1 MIEQG
6 ADFTTTN
13 VILRKSR
20 SRDKEAQSIYSRYLK
35 PNIFIFR
42 NRTESADA
50 AVNRGGDK
58 KYCVDSKKSG
68 DERMSGYKG
77 YSYADRVRELLSTN
91 PINPRTQ
98 ELLNQHS
105 DRQKQRRGDYSP
117 THFEIKTNRAKDDTD
132 HRRRTLVNAETRLG
146 GNHLKQSSGSKHD
159 PKIVVNVNSR
169 DFPVK
174 TPVVMNVT
182 NHVTRTNINQR

>member
-1 MIEQG
+1 MIESG
-6 ADFTTTN
+6 ADLTTAN

-20 SRDKEAQSIYSRYLK
+20 SRDKEGQSIYSRYLK
-35 PNIFIFR
+35 PNIFIFK

-58 KYCVDSKKSG
+58 KYFADSKKAS

-77 YSYADRVRELLSTN
+77 YSYADRVKELLSTN
-91 PINPRTQ
+91 PISPRTQ

-105 DRQKQRRGDYSP
+105 DRQKQRNSDYSP

-132 HRRRTLVNAETRLG
+132 HRALVNAETRR
-146 GNHLKQSSGSKHD
+146 NHLKQSSGSKHD
-159 PKIVVNVNSR
+159 PKIVNNSR

-174 TPVVMNVT
+174 TPVATNVT
-182 NHVTRTNINQR
+182 SHVTRTNIINKR

>member
-1 MIEQG
+1 MIESG
-6 ADFTTTN
+6 ADLTTAN

-20 SRDKEAQSIYSRYLK
+20 SRDKEGQSIYSRYLK
-35 PNIFIFR
+35 PNIFIFK

-50 AVNRGGDK
+50 AVNRGGNK
-58 KYCVDSKKSG
+58 KYFVDSKKSS

-77 YSYADRVRELLSTN
+77 YSYADRVKELLSTN
-91 PINPRTQ
+91 PISPRTQ

-105 DRQKQRRGDYSP
+105 DRQKQRRSDYSP
-117 THFEIKTNRAKDDTD
+117 THFEIKINRAKDDTD
-132 HRRRTLVNAETRLG
+132 QRG

-159 PKIVVNVNSR
+159 PKIVINSR

-174 TPVVMNVT
+174 TPVVTNVT
-182 NHVTRTNINQR
+182 SQVTRTNIINQR

>member
-6 ADFTTTN
+6 ADLTTAN

-35 PNIFIFR
+35 PNIFIFK

-58 KYCVDSKKSG
+58 KYFVDSKKSG

-105 DRQKQRRGDYSP
+105 DRQKQRKGDDA
-117 THFEIKTNRAKDDTD
+117 TAGLDADENKGDEMQ
-132 HRRRTLVNAETRLG
+132 ETIY
-146 GNHLKQSSGSKHD
+146 HD
-159 PKIVVNVNSR
+159 IHCS
-169 DFPVK
+169 
-174 TPVVMNVT
+174 
-182 NHVTRTNINQR
+182 IQIIIS

>member
-6 ADFTTTN
+6 ADLTTAN

-117 THFEIKTNRAKDDTD
+117 THFEIKINRAADDND
-132 HRRRTLVNAETRLG
+132 NRRG
-146 GNHLKQSSGSKHD
+146 GNHQKQSAGSKHD
-159 PKIVVNVNSR
+159 PKTVVNVNSR

-174 TPVVMNVT
+174 TPVVTNVT

>member
-1 MIEQG
+1 MIESG
-6 ADFTTTN
+6 ADLTTGN

-20 SRDKEAQSIYSRYLK
+20 SRDKESRSIYSRYLK
-35 PNIFIFR
+35 PNIFIFK

-50 AVNRGGDK
+50 AVNRGGNK
-58 KYCVDSKKSG
+58 KYSVDSKKSG

-77 YSYADRVRELLSTN
+77 YSYADRVKELLSIN

-105 DRQKQRRGDYSP
+105 DRQKQRRCDYSP
-117 THFEIKTNRAKDDTD
+117 THFEIKINRAADVTD
-132 HRRRTLVNAETRLG
+132 RRG
-146 GNHLKQSSGSKHD
+146 GNHEKQSSAAKHD
-159 PKIVVNVNSR
+159 PKIVVNSR
-169 DFPVK
+169 DISVK
-174 TPVVMNVT
+174 TPVVTNIT

>member
-1 MIEQG
+1 MIESG
-6 ADFTTTN
+6 ADLTTGN

-20 SRDKEAQSIYSRYLK
+20 ARDKESRSIYSRYLK
-35 PNIFIFR
+35 PNIFIFK

-50 AVNRGGDK
+50 AVNRGGNK
-58 KYCVDSKKSG
+58 KYSVDSKKSG

-77 YSYADRVRELLSTN
+77 YSYADRVKELLSIN

-105 DRQKQRRGDYSP
+105 DRQKQRRCDYSP
-117 THFEIKTNRAKDDTD
+117 THFEIKINRSEDVTD
-132 HRRRTLVNAETRLG
+132 RRAA
-146 GNHLKQSSGSKHD
+146 GNNHQKQSAAAKQD
-159 PKIVVNVNSR
+159 PKIVVNSR
-169 DFPVK
+169 DIFVK
-174 TPVVMNVT
+174 TPVVTNIT

>member
-1 MIEQG
+1 MIESE
-6 ADFTTTN
+6 ADLTTAN

-20 SRDKEAQSIYSRYLK
+20 SRDKEGQSIYSRYLK
-35 PNIFIFR
+35 PNIFIFK

-58 KYCVDSKKSG
+58 KYFADSKKAS

-77 YSYADRVRELLSTN
+77 YSYADRVKELLSTN
-91 PINPRTQ
+91 PISPRTQ

-105 DRQKQRRGDYSP
+105 DRQKQRNSDYSP

-132 HRRRTLVNAETRLG
+132 RRRALVNAETRLG

-159 PKIVVNVNSR
+159 PKIVINSR

-174 TPVVMNVT
+174 TPVVTNVT
-182 NHVTRTNINQR
+182 SHVTRTNIINQR